1 MNDAIASV
9 AAMAPE
15 LVRIE
20 ASVAAALRARAPVVA
35 LESTII
41 THGMPYPENL
51 ATAREVEAIVRAQ
64 GATPATIA
72 LVDGKLRIGLTDAE
86 LEDLAARGGSAKIS
100 RRDLAALVVRRAT
113 GGTTV
118 AATMAAA
125 AMAGIAV
132 FATGGIGGVHRGAA
146 QTFDISADLS
156 ELAKTPVTVICAGAK
171 SILDLPKTL
180 EYLETQ
186 GVPVLGYRTD
196 EFPAFFTRSSGLPVD
211 HRFETPRELAQVI
224 ATQRRLGLR
233 EGILIANP
241 ISHVHALP
249 EAEIE
254 ERIARAVGDAQRG
267 GISRKDLTPYL
278 LARINEL
285 TGGASLTANIA
296 LVKNNASLAAQ
307 VAAELARL

>member
-1 MNDAIASV
+1 MSDVQALAGIV
-9 AAMAPE
+9 PE
-15 LVRIE
+15 LLEIE
-20 ASVAAALRARAPVVA
+20 ASVAAALAARAPVVA

-51 ATAREVEAIVRAQ
+51 ATARDVEAVVRAQ

-72 LVDGKLRIGLTDAE
+72 VIDGKLRIGLAAAALAE
-86 LEDLAARGGSAKIS
+86 LAERRKSEKIS
-100 RRDLAALVVRRAT
+100 RRDLAALVMRKAT

-118 AATMAAA
+118 AATMALA

-146 QTFDISADLS
+146 QTFDISADLT
-156 ELAKTPVTVICAGAK
+156 ELAKTPVSVVCAGAK

-196 EFPAFFTRSSGLPVD
+196 EFPAFFTRSSGLRVD
-211 HRFETPRELAQVI
+211 HRFEEPRELALVI

-233 EGILIANP
+233 EGILTCTRCRKKRSKRA
-241 ISHVHALP
+241 S
-249 EAEIE
+249 
-254 ERIARAVGDAQRG
+254 RARSATQ
-267 GISRKDLTPYL
+267 
-278 LARINEL
+278 N
-285 TGGASLTANIA
+285 
-296 LVKNNASLAAQ
+296 
-307 VAAELARL
+307 VAASRAKT

>member
-1 MNDAIASV
+1 MSDVQALAGIV
-9 AAMAPE
+9 PE
-15 LVRIE
+15 LLEIE
-20 ASVAAALRARAPVVA
+20 ASVAAALAARAPVVA

-51 ATAREVEAIVRAQ
+51 ATARDVEAVVRAQ

-72 LVDGKLRIGLTDAE
+72 VIDGKLRIGLAAAALAE
-86 LEDLAARGGSAKIS
+86 LAERRKSEKIS
-100 RRDLAALVVRRAT
+100 RRDLAALVMRKAT

-118 AATMAAA
+118 AATMALA

-146 QTFDISADLS
+146 QTFDISADLT
-156 ELAKTPVTVICAGAK
+156 ELAKTPVSVVCAGAK

-196 EFPAFFTRSSGLPVD
+196 EFPAFFTRSSGLRVD
-211 HRFETPRELAQVI
+211 HRFEEPRELALVI

-241 ISHVHALP
+241 IPHVHALP
-249 EAEIE
+249 EEEIE
-254 ERIARAVGDAQRG
+254 ARITRAVGDAERS

-285 TGGASLTANIA
+285 SGGASLTANIA
-296 LVKNNASLAAQ
+296 LVKNNAALAAQ
-307 VAAELARL
+307 IATELARL